1 MPKVAKIMV
10 LEPGFDPSQSL
21 NPEQCSELFHYR
33 TSHSDVVLVILG
45 QK

>member
-21 NPEQCSELFHYR
+21 NPEQCS
-33 TSHSDVVLVILG
+33 LVIPL
-45 QK
+45 